1 MTPFTLVN
9 WPCRAVGCGND
20 HSEMALTFDRGRTI
34 RLLVIPALFD
44 EANKLRRQ
52 TINVMRRLDLA
63 GVDTF
68 APDLPGC
75 NESAASLPQQTLAI
89 WRDATAD
96 ASRHFK
102 ATHTLTV
109 RASAILAPDGLPG
122 WAWAPTGGRQAL
134 RGMIRARTIAAKEA
148 GRPEKTE
155 DIQTL
160 GRSEGVELAGWR
172 IGATMF
178 RDLETAN
185 PADHLIEIP
194 QSDLGGPGLWLRAE
208 PDEDASQ
215 AESLAAILS
224 IALELNP

>member
-9 WPCRAVGCGND
+9 WPCHAAGCGND
-20 HSEMALTFDRGRTI
+20 HSEMALAFDRGRKV

-63 GVDTF
+63 GIDTF
-68 APDLPGC
+68 VPDLPGC
-75 NESAASLPQQTLAI
+75 NESIASLPQQTLAI
-89 WRDATAD
+89 WRDATVEAV
-96 ASRHFK
+96 RNFK
-102 ATHTLTV
+102 VTHILTV
-109 RASAILAPDGLPG
+109 RASAMLAPDGLPG

-160 GRSEGVELAGWR
+160 GRTEGVELAGWQ
-172 IGATMF
+172 IGAEMF

-185 PADHLIEIP
+185 PAAHLIEIP

-208 PDEDASQ
+208 PDEDAGQ
-215 AESLAAILS
+215 ADALAAILS
-224 IALELNP
+224 VALELKP

>member
-9 WPCRAVGCGND
+9 WPCRAAGCGND
-20 HSEMALTFDRGRTI
+20 HSEMALTFDRGRTV

-63 GVDTF
+63 GIDTF

-75 NESAASLPQQTLAI
+75 NESTASLSQQTLSI
-89 WRDATAD
+89 WRGAA
-96 ASRHFK
+96 AESAQHFK

-109 RASAILAPDGLPG
+109 RTSALLAPSGLPG
-122 WAWAPTGGRQAL
+122 WAWAPTAGRQTL

-160 GRSEGVELAGWR
+160 GRTEGVELAGWQ
-172 IGATMF
+172 IGAAMF

-185 PADHLIEIP
+185 PADHLSEIP

-215 AESLAAILS
+215 AETLAAILC